1 MTEITQK
8 ELLAKKLAD
17 LCDSYAH
24 SLPHKMQDIGHVLEM
39 CLLPEPDSSQFLI
52 LNRLL
57 HTLAGSAGTF
67 GFSAL
72 GQVAGRLEGRVHVFI
87 HQDASEP
94 VPFAPLADDIRE
106 LLRWTLI
113 DPQHPPALSLPNAL
127 AAPDGEPAEPLMSVV
142 PIRDTLLLYV
152 LDVVPGSSYLL
163 GQLENYGYHVKSF
176 FEVATLARAI
186 AERVP
191 TVLVVD
197 MASDLPALA
206 QLQASLRKR
215 IPAIY
220 LAQDTAF
227 AHRLAA
233 AVADADGYFVKPVD
247 IVALNVRIDALV
259 RQLEKLPYRI
269 LIVDDDVFVADFY
282 AANLRS
288 VGMEVCSIQDP
299 ADIFMAMAEFKPELL
314 LMDVFMPSCSG
325 VQLAKIVRQEAAY
338 LDVPIVYLS
347 TESDLGRQLD
357 AISAGAD
364 DFLTKPMSAPYLISS
379 LTSRVER
386 YRSLRDL
393 ILRDSLTMLYNHSTI
408 KEQAA
413 LEIER
418 ARRHGRVL
426 TLAMLD
432 LDYFKNVNDNY
443 GHQVGDNVIRSLA
456 QILQKML
463 RRVDIIGRYGGE
475 EFAVIFPDTPIQSAM
490 SALENVRASFA
501 KIKHHSMD
509 HQWQFEVTLSVG
521 VVELSKNVDVSLF
534 FEQADI
540 ALYAAKHGGRNR
552 IRQYLEGK

>member
-24 SLPHKMQDIGHVLEM
+24 SLPHKMQDIGHVLEL
-39 CLLPEPDSSQFLI
+39 CLQPEPDSSQFLI

-87 HQDASEP
+87 HQDPGEP
-94 VPFAPLADDIRE
+94 IPFAPLAGEIRE

-113 DPQHPPALSLPNAL
+113 DPQHPPALPV
-127 AAPDGEPAEPLMSVV
+127 PDEEAAEPSGVVV

-152 LDVVPGSSYLL
+152 FDVAPGSSYLL
-163 GQLENYGYHVKSF
+163 SQLENYGYHVKLF

-191 TVLVVD
+191 AVLVVD
-197 MASDLPALA
+197 MASDFSALA
-206 QLQASLRKR
+206 QLQASLAKR

-288 VGMEVCSIQDP
+288 AGMEVCSIQDP

-418 ARRHGRVL
+418 ARRHGKPL

-456 QILQKML
+456 QMLQKTL

-475 EFAVIFPDTPIQSAM
+475 EFAVIFPETSMQAALV
-490 SALENVRASFA
+490 ALEKVRAGFA

-509 HQWQFEVTLSVG
+509 HQWQFEVTLSGG